1 MAIERPSGTRYEPSE
16 RRKASLLQTIWIVLS
31 GLVMIGRSK
40 DFDPN
45 APKLDPVLLV
55 IVAIVGAI
63 ILIAG
68 LVTLAVSVAR

>member
-1 MAIERPSGTRYEPSE
+1 MTTDPETEPKDEPTE

-45 APKLDPVLLV
+45 APKLDPLLLV
-55 IVAIVGAI
+55 IVAVVGAI

-68 LVTLAVSVAR
+68 LVTLAVSVAH

>member
-1 MAIERPSGTRYEPSE
+1 MTSGPHDEPTE

-68 LVTLAVSVAR
+68 LVTLAVSVAH